1 LTDRLVA
8 LAKAHDLLTQESWE
22 GAELHDL
29 VANATTPHASS
40 DRFAVTGP
48 PAWLDP
54 ALSLALALAL
64 HELATNAAKYGALST
79 PSGTVAIRWEV
90 ADAVGEAMLR
100 LRWTERGGP
109 PVKAPVKQG
118 FGSRLIQR
126 TFTAET
132 GGSATVTYDPAG
144 VVCVIAAPIRPRVY
158 PARPSEREPP

>member
-1 LTDRLVA
+1 
-8 LAKAHDLLTQESWE
+8 
-22 GAELHDL
+22 
-29 VANATTPHASS
+29 
-40 DRFAVTGP
+40 
-48 PAWLDP
+48 
-54 ALSLALALAL
+54 
-64 HELATNAAKYGALST
+64 
-79 PSGTVAIRWEV
+79 
-90 ADAVGEAMLR
+90 MLR

-158 PARPSEREPP
+158 PARPSDREPS